1 MRLAAVVVAAPHATV
16 GEAQFT
22 HALRVVDVAAIH
34 QHRLAHQLLDM
45 LHVQLL
51 ELVPFGYQHQRIGS
65 LGYLVGIVAVRD
77 AVAQD
82 TPRILHRLRVVGFD
96 LCPLIQ
102 QQANDL
108 YLSVIT
114 LLELQ
119 VGLLS
124 LQRRDETAA
133 SHLRTWIDNRVLPEF
148 ASRILPIELDVV
160 MACSALH
167 VPTKRPDRDAMIAAT
182 ALVHNFTVVTRN
194 IRDFEPMGVKLLNP
208 WTIP

>member
-1 MRLAAVVVAAPHATV
+1 MADTAP
-16 GEAQFT
+16 
-22 HALRVVDVAAIH
+22 
-34 QHRLAHQLLDM
+34 
-45 LHVQLL
+45 
-51 ELVPFGYQHQRIGS
+51 
-65 LGYLVGIVAVRD
+65 
-77 AVAQD
+77 
-82 TPRILHRLRVVGFD
+82 
-96 LCPLIQ
+96 
-102 QQANDL
+102 
-108 YLSVIT
+108 SVII
-114 LLELQ
+114 
-119 VGLLS
+119 VD
-124 LQRRDETAA
+124 DETAA